1 MTGSAYSGEVTAD
14 PGITS
19 KQAIRRRVVQ
29 ARTDRPPQ
37 EQEQAGLALRDRTLA
52 LPEIGTAT
60 SVAAYAS
67 APGEPSTEAL
77 LPALRDRGLRVL
89 LPVLRPDF
97 DLDWA
102 AYDAGDWKVGRFGI
116 QEPVGPALGSDAVLT
131 ASVVICPGV
140 AADPAG
146 HRLGRGGGSYDR
158 VLARL
163 GRETSRVLLLYD
175 DEVLPA
181 VPVDPHDQAVDVVVT
196 PRRTLRTGRR
206 R

>member
-1 MTGSAYSGEVTAD
+1 VTAD

-29 ARTDRPPQ
+29 ARIDRRLQ
-37 EQEQAGLALRDRTLA
+37 EQERAALALCERTVA
-52 LPEIGTAT
+52 LPEVVRAT
-60 SVAAYAS
+60 TVAAYAS
-67 APGEPSTEAL
+67 APGEPSTGAL
-77 LPALRDRGLRVL
+77 LSALRDRGLRVL

-116 QEPVGPALGSDAVLT
+116 HEPVGPALGRDAVLT

-146 HRLGRGGGSYDR
+146 RRLGRGGGSYDR

-163 GRETSRVLLLYD
+163 GPDTARVLLLYD

-181 VPVDPHDQAVDVVVT
+181 VPVDHHDQTVDVVVT
-196 PRRTLRTGRR
+196 PRRTLRTGPQR
-206 R
+206 